1 MKKNR
6 LLNRTLSFGLA
17 LALFLSSPASVYAEE
32 INNASVEIMSEN
44 TLEDNAAAGGE
55 SADNTA
61 TDSSATQKS
70 ESGNASSEASQ
81 TGSDGSASEDDSK
94 NNEQVNNKST
104 ETPSQETVA
113 DESTTTD
120 ETVSED
126 NNAETEEVVE
136 EETDEEKKESKN
148 KADTFH
154 ATVDGFEITA
164 DVPECAFDSNDIKF
178 EAEAYELSDSEKKA
192 VDEAVIEGEN
202 GKKVLDYY
210 SFDLRFI
217 VDGVETN
224 PNDGYSINVSISLV
238 NNIQNASV
246 VHFDEQQNDVKEV
259 SSTINNTN
267 NESSEIVFDA
277 ESFSVYT
284 VAATGSGNY
293 LGYICWGDSIKAAVK
308 AYDENGN
315 AINTESKFECVTLD
329 STKSDTGN
337 LSGNSNGTD
346 KDYFEEIVP
355 EIAGYTYSGTYD
367 YNPIENENAINIW
380 NISSNTTENSAN
392 WWYVVN
398 ANTKSWQN
406 FNTNGN
412 NNYYIEI
419 YVIYTAKTTES
430 DITYFKG
437 NLFDYEKDYVNNE
450 TMKQDKTNGA
460 LVFHECGGN
469 VNGEAANYYKKR
481 WNLCNTIG
489 NSDGTAT
496 AYQGT
501 VNKYMQNNLP
511 VYKYA
516 FADIFNPD
524 SPLFTEA
531 TGRDTETKTDDTVVY
546 KDVLIPF
553 YQEDGYYVFDTTTDD
568 ANNQRNYYTYNS
580 SSNKLER
587 SKVYNQNN
595 GFWPFG
601 TDDYYFG
608 MSFQVNFNINE
619 DGLTDDDTKHTKFEF
634 AGDDDVLVFID
645 GKLALDMGG
654 VHETVKGDIDF
665 ATGEC
670 KVTYAYNSDKSINR
684 EVETRALYT
693 DVLEYSSKEAG
704 RAALSKGAHTL
715 TVFYLERGAGQS
727 NCKIKFNFVNTDIA
741 APVDV
746 YFNKVDE
753 VNNPLAGAE
762 FALYPVSDENCT
774 GDALYKATS
783 GTDGKVLFKDVE
795 AGTYYLK
802 ETKAPVIGEGETQI
816 AYALTNVIYKVTVT
830 AGKSEVVNGQPV
842 VKEAGSFKIVAVGD
856 EKETPVTT
864 IVNKQMSSKTVVDYS
879 KTAKVNNWDNRI
891 YDITLTANAQGIK
904 YVPTIETIPAPVDVM
919 LVVDATYSMYFPGDL
934 TTYTRGTSRLDTS
947 VTKNSGKRY
956 YFEGAPD
963 SYTVYEVF
971 YDNGWKYVD
980 SSSAQG
986 MNNYGGTGDI
996 ASLTESVVLKI
1007 GNNSVKVYDHDNKEV
1022 SSVNEDGT
1030 HYYYYDYTNNK
1041 IYEIYYKSGQWL
1053 RKRTDK
1059 TKWNALNGE
1068 FQYTYKYGDKEIT
1081 QFFTSPSNGKETR
1094 LSSLQDQIGDFIDTL
1109 AEINPSNRI
1118 GIVYFNSGSGKLAD
1132 LTTLNAEGAAKI
1144 KNIITGSRSNSN
1156 SLASKIGSGTDQS
1169 LGLGAAVSLFD
1180 DESNRMKYTFLISD
1194 GCPTTSKDGV
1204 ISSLRQSVNTLN
1216 SKSVTCLSLGIDV
1229 HSNSNKTSTADQV
1242 LKAAASRSDL
1252 YYTSTS
1258 EELYKQFKLVTEEIT
1273 KYKAVT
1279 VYKSGTIVDYIDD
1292 RFSLVGN
1299 PSDYGGAAITDAS
1312 GNVIGIKWTVE
1323 EIKNWEKTIRVQ
1335 AKSDFMGGNVI
1346 TTNTPDSG
1354 VIVDDTF
1361 YQFKEP
1367 TVNVKLLDLS
1377 IEGNETTLL
1386 KDDTYS
1392 PVAAVNELLSTLTT
1406 SDGNKIA
1413 RIVDD
1418 KVSASA
1424 LLDGEPVRI
1433 PYTYGSKNDYVGDIE
1448 VSLDKANNAVDAVE
1462 KEGLVVASVL
1472 GDDSYSYILHIS
1484 YIAKEYGDR
1493 CSEVVKGNVTTPDSD
1508 DVSTGYYLKSVAD
1521 TNIDNAIKRNGK
1533 ASYDINVVDAAILVD
1548 KIGSIGST
1556 TGLFGAQYKV
1566 STTSDFKDSF
1576 RNATTA
1582 GDNETYKSMVIDGL
1596 GIGTFYIKEVK
1607 APNGY
1612 SLSDEIF
1619 TLTIANTGK
1628 ASEYKM
1634 TITSSNGRS
1643 FTDEISKV
1651 FSVLADNATDSGYFF
1666 NEEVKAIQRNSTCY
1680 LLNETKDDYTVVVG
1694 TEVAKIAFSAVDP
1707 VLYTL
1712 PETGGSGVYVY
1723 TIGGIL
1729 LMIAGALLLYKNKNN
1744 KSK

>member
-32 INNASVEIMSEN
+32 INNASVENIV
-44 TLEDNAAAGGE
+44 DNKTEEVTASDGGE
-55 SADNTA
+55 SSGGKSTNTSEE
-61 TDSSATQKS
+61 TKS
-70 ESGNASSEASQ
+70 ETGSESEGSDQ
-81 TGSDGSASEDDSK
+81 TGSGDSTPEANNSNSE
-94 NNEQVNNKST
+94 EQVNNEVASDPAS
-104 ETPSQETVA
+104 ETPVTEITEDEQKEEQNDDA
-113 DESTTTD
+113 DEQGDD
-120 ETVSED
+120 ESDKDDEPNV
-126 NNAETEEVVE
+126 AKEEVVQLGDFNVKAQIPE
-136 EETDEEKKESKN
+136 GAFSSNEVEFVVKPYSLSDEEFQK
-148 KADTFH
+148 
-154 ATVDGFEITA
+154 
-164 DVPECAFDSNDIKF
+164 
-178 EAEAYELSDSEKKA
+178 
-192 VDEAVIEGEN
+192 VDETLDED
-202 GKKVLDYY
+202 KCYSDYY
-210 SFDLRFI
+210 SFDIHFM
-217 VDGVETN
+217 VDGKEEEPSKPVVITFESN
-224 PNDGYSINVSISLV
+224 LIDDID
-238 NNIQNASV
+238 V
-246 VHFDEQQNDVKEV
+246 VHTDDSGNTEV
-259 SSTINNTN
+259 IETEGTSFESDTFSVFTLATDGNSHNGIGTINWYWEDAIQDGDYTQ
-267 NESSEIVFDA
+267 IVQHYA
-277 ESFSVYT
+277 QARV
-284 VAATGSGNY
+284 
-293 LGYICWGDSIKAAVK
+293 LAV
-308 AYDENGN
+308 DENGN
-315 AINTESKFECVTLD
+315 TVVTNKKFDKVLLD
-329 STKSDTGN
+329 SRNQDKGN
-337 LSGNSNGTD
+337 LSGNDQGMD
-346 KDYFEEIVP
+346 KDYFADLAPQID
-355 EIAGYTYSGTYD
+355 GYSFEGTFATKD
-367 YNPIENENAINIW
+367 FSSEKQIS
-380 NISSNTTENSAN
+380 NISYNTADSSSNYWYAVNSK
-392 WWYVVN
+392 
-398 ANTKSWQN
+398 TKSWEKLFAN
-406 FNTNGN
+406 DSKS
-412 NNYYIEI
+412 NYVEI
-419 YVIYTAKTTES
+419 YFLYTKGDDDANV
-430 DITYFKG
+430 TYFKA

-450 TMKQDKTNGA
+450 TMKEDKTNGA

-469 VNGEAANYYKKR
+469 VNGDAANYYKQR

-516 FADIFNPD
+516 FADIFNLD
-524 SPLFTEA
+524 SPLFTGA

-553 YQEDGYYVFDTTTDD
+553 YQEDGYYVFDTTTND

-670 KVTYAYNSDKSINR
+670 KVTYAYNSDKKINR
-684 EVETRALYT
+684 GVETRSLYT

-704 RAALSKGAHTL
+704 MSALSKGAHTL

-762 FALYPVSDENCT
+762 FALYAESDENCI
-774 GDALYKATS
+774 GDSLYTATS

-802 ETKAPVIGEGETQI
+802 ETKAPVVGEGETQI

-856 EKETPVTT
+856 EEETPVTT

-971 YDNGWKYVD
+971 YDDGWKYVD

-996 ASLTESVVLKI
+996 ASLTESVVLKFNN
-1007 GNNSVKVYDHDNKEV
+1007 NNSVKVYTDYWCTNEATSV
-1022 SSVNEDGT
+1022 SEKADR
-1030 HYYYYDYTNNK
+1030 YYYKYNGAT
-1041 IYEIYYKSGQWL
+1041 YEFGYSGYQWL
-1053 RKRTDK
+1053 YKRTDK

-1068 FQYTYKYGDKEIT
+1068 FQYTYKYGDKEVT
-1081 QFFTSPSNGKETR
+1081 QFFTSPSNGKVTR

-1144 KNIITGSRSNSN
+1144 KSIITGSRSDSK

-1194 GCPTTSKDGV
+1194 GCPTASKDNV
-1204 ISSLRQSVNTLN
+1204 VNSLRQSVNTLN
-1216 SKSVTCLSLGIDV
+1216 GKNVTCLSLGIDV

-1299 PSDYGGAAITDAS
+1299 PSDYGGTAITDAS

-1323 EIKNWEKTIRVQ
+1323 EIKNWEKTIKVQ
-1335 AKSDFMGGNVI
+1335 AKSDFIGGNVI

-1418 KVSASA
+1418 KVSASS
-1424 LLDGEPVRI
+1424 LLDGEKVTI

-1448 VSLDKANNAVDAVE
+1448 VYLEKANNAVDAVE

-1521 TNIDNAIKRNGK
+1521 TNIDNAIRRNDD
-1533 ASYDINVVDAAILVD
+1533 ASYSINVVDAAILVD

-1634 TITSSNGRS
+1634 TIKSSNGRS

-1666 NEEVKAIQRNSTCY
+1666 NEEGKAIQSNSTCY
-1680 LLNETKDDYTVVVG
+1680 LLNETEDDYTVVVG
-1694 TEVAKIAFSAVDP
+1694 TEAAKIAFSAVDP